1 MIGYNFT
8 DKKILITGASSGIG
22 KSVAKFLSANGATVI
37 LVARNEDKLRK
48 IALELPGESKVF
60 PFDLTNLE
68 NINQIF
74 DFCFHE
80 NILLSGM
87 VHCAGISPLMTVR
100 ENDISTMLDTFKVNY
115 FAFVEMVKYFS
126 FEQYSLDNSS
136 IVAIS
141 SDAAV
146 IGGYRQA
153 IYSGSKAALNCSV
166 KSMAKELQFNRKI
179 RINTIMP
186 SAVETEMLDELRNNT
201 TDLDDKI
208 LIRQILGI
216 IEPDNIAGLVGYLL
230 SDMGRYMNGL
240 SIPVNGGYVY

>member
-1 MIGYNFT
+1 MAT
-8 DKKILITGASSGIG
+8 DFRGKKILITGASSGIG
-22 KSVAKFLSANGATVI
+22 KSVAKYLSLNGATVV
-37 LVARNEDKLRK
+37 LVARNKDKLNQ

-60 PFDLTNLE
+60 PYDLTNLE

-74 DFCFHE
+74 EFCRHE
-80 NILLSGM
+80 SILLSGM

-100 ENDISTMLDTFKVNY
+100 ENDLSIMLDTFKINY

-146 IGGYRQA
+146 VGGYRQA
-153 IYSGSKAALNCSV
+153 IYSGSKAALNASV
-166 KSMAKELQFNRKI
+166 KSMARELQFTRKI

-186 SAVETEMLDELRNNT
+186 SAVETEMLDELRNNS

-208 LIRQILGI
+208 LIRQVLGI

>member
-1 MIGYNFT
+1 MIATNFT
-8 DKKILITGASSGIG
+8 DKTILITGASSGIG
-22 KSVAKFLSANGATVI
+22 KSVAKFLSANGATVVLI
-37 LVARNEDKLRK
+37 ARNEDKLK
-48 IALELPGESKVF
+48 QIALELPGKSNIF
-60 PFDLTNLE
+60 PYDLTDLE

-74 DFCFHE
+74 EFCRHE

-100 ENDISTMLDTFKVNY
+100 ENDLTIMLETFKINY
-115 FAFVEMVKYFS
+115 FAFIEMVKYFS
-126 FEQYSLDNSS
+126 SDVYSLDNSS

-153 IYSGSKAALNCSV
+153 VYSGSKAALNSSV
-166 KSMAKELQFNRKI
+166 KSMARELQFNRKI

-186 SAVETEMLDELRNNT
+186 SAVETEMLDELRNNST
-201 TDLDDKI
+201 NLDDKI
-208 LIRQILGI
+208 LVRQILGI